1 MFKFQITNKQTDLIH
16 MTVFD
21 KDTLS
26 SSLVGECDLKVQELA
41 NKGGTNSW
49 FTIMYKGESAGKVH
63 LDTTWLK
70 D

>member
-1 MFKFQITNKQTDLIH
+1 

-70 D
+70 DQPEPVEEVKEAINQ

>member
-1 MFKFQITNKQTDLIH
+1 
-16 MTVFD
+16 MTLFD
-21 KDTLS
+21 KDTFS